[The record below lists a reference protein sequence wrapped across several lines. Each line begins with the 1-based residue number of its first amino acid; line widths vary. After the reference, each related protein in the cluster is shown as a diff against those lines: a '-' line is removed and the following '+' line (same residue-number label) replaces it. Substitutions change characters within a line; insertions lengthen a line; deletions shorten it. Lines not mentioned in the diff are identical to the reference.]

1 MNLYSPRV
9 LPQRWKNISFHVIQ
23 SSATLEPCD
32 NSDPTLRKFPS
43 ISIFYDFY
51 VDFFYKYFL
60 SRQQER
66 GELSGLDHMHA
77 EKLNYCHD

>member
-1 MNLYSPRV
+1 M
-9 LPQRWKNISFHVIQ
+9 Q

-51 VDFFYKYFL
+51 VDFFISIFWVGNRK
-60 SRQQER
+60 E
-66 GELSGLDHMHA
+66 E
-77 EKLNYCHD
+77 NYLG